1 MTIFGTTLNQMAFL
15 FSFILLGYIL
25 SKLKLVPDN
34 AQTTLSKL
42 ENYLF
47 IPALVLGTFID
58 NFTVATLSTAW
69 RMLLS
74 SLICVAVVI
83 VISIP
88 ASRLCSK
95 DKYERNI
102 FLYGLT
108 FSNFGF
114 MGNAVVSAL
123 FPDVFLE
130 YIIFTLPLWTLIYV
144 WGAPVLLIGD
154 NGEKTKLSQRLK
166 SFLNPML
173 ICMVIG
179 MVIGI
184 LSIKLPAFVNSAV
197 SAASSCM
204 SPVAMLLTGMTLAKC
219 DLGKII
225 RIKSVY
231 LVSLFRLVVYPLLF
245 LGLGLLAKLSGL
257 FAFDEVFYV
266 CALCSL
272 AMPLGLNTIVIPSAY
287 GKDTTVASGMA
298 LVSHLLGCIT
308 IPIIFALYQAM

>member
-1 MTIFGTTLNQMAFL
+1 MEIFGTTLNQMAFL
-15 FSFILLGYIL
+15 FTFILLGYIL
-25 SKLKLVPDN
+25 SKATLVPDN
-34 AQTTLSKL
+34 AQATLSKL

-58 NFTVATLSTAW
+58 NFTVSTLSAAW
-69 RMLLS
+69 QLLLS
-74 SLICVAVVI
+74 SLILAGVMI
-83 VISIP
+83 VLSIGIV
-88 ASRLCSK
+88 RLCSR
-95 DKYERNI
+95 DPYERNI
-102 FLYGLT
+102 FLYGLV

-123 FPDVFLE
+123 FPDIFLE

-144 WGAPVLLIGD
+144 WGAPVLLMRDHTG
-154 NGEKTKLSQRLK
+154 KVKLSQRLK

-173 ICMVIG
+173 ICMLIG

-184 LSIKLPAFVNSAV
+184 LNIRLPAFVHSAV
-197 SAASSCM
+197 SAAGSCM
-204 SPVAMLLTGMTLAKC
+204 SPVAMLLTGMTLANSK
-219 DLGKII
+219 LGQIV

-231 LVSLFRLVVYPLLF
+231 LVSFVRLMVYPALF
-245 LGLGLLAKLSGL
+245 LGIGLVAKHTGW
-257 FAFDEVFYV
+257 FTFGETFYI

-287 GKDTTVASGMA
+287 GKDTKVASGMA
-298 LVSHLLGCIT
+298 LISHLLGCIT